1 MPRAAG
7 DRSAGQE
14 TRERILE
21 ACLQT
26 LRTEGF
32 HGASA
37 RAIGRTGDFNPALI
51 FYHFDSVENALFL
64 AANRSSEERVARYR
78 ERLRGITSIGELVGA
93 ARELHAEDAAEGNIT
108 VLTQMMAGAAGS
120 PELTERMRGAF
131 DPWLEVVEDAL
142 QQVVGDTPFD
152 DVVDLRHLAFSIAS
166 MFLGIELLTH
176 LERREDSEAE
186 VFDALEDMSQLVEGV
201 LELGPVASRALRRR
215 LRRST

>member
-7 DRSAGQE
+7 DRSAGDE

-21 ACLQT
+21 ACLET
-26 LRTEGF
+26 LRNEGF

-37 RAIGRTGDFNPALI
+37 RAIARTGGFNPALI

-64 AANRSSEERVARYR
+64 AASRSSEERVARYR
-78 ERLRGITSIGELVGA
+78 ERLRDITSLGELVVA

-108 VLTQMMAGAAGS
+108 VLTQMLAGAAGS

-131 DPWLEVVEDAL
+131 DPWLEVVEEAL
-142 QQVVGDTPFD
+142 QQVVGGTPFD
-152 DVVDLRHLAFSIAS
+152 DSVDLDHLAFAIAS

-176 LERREDSEAE
+176 LERREDPETE
-186 VFDALEDMSQLVEGV
+186 VFDSLEDMSQLVEGV
-201 LELGPVASRALRRR
+201 LDLGPVASRALRRR
-215 LRRST
+215 LRR